1 MTINAMD
8 MNTMVNIVRDA
19 FEGQDRHNP
28 QLNPAFEIVH
38 FLLSQA
44 SEKITKTI
52 FSFLPQPDRNSWLNM
67 EMQFSEKLQ
76 LHIMAIGDNSGTS
89 EAAPTNR
96 MTCLADYLFK
106 TIVDS
111 WASTRNFSAKY
122 LLSKMVTSDFAD
134 SMNSWWGVLCVNF
147 PFHSFV
153 NCSRCTPL
161 V

>member
-1 MTINAMD
+1 MFCFPVQQFVSTTILASVFQNPYTPLITMEMHPMTINAMD

-38 FLLSQA
+38 FLLGQA
-44 SEKITKTI
+44 SERITKTI
-52 FSFLPQPDRNSWLNM
+52 YSFLPQPDRSSWLNM
-67 EMQFSEKLQ
+67 KVQFSEKLQ

-111 WASTRNFSAKY
+111 
-122 LLSKMVTSDFAD
+122 
-134 SMNSWWGVLCVNF
+134 
-147 PFHSFV
+147 
-153 NCSRCTPL
+153 
-161 V
+161 